1 MTEQHGNADASRRG
15 TSPSSDTNE
24 DAFRHAQA
32 EIASR
37 LRDRGVRLTGSETGD
52 DLADLLDAVE
62 RFEAAV
68 EQAGGD
74 LMLDEPVGSAA
85 PIQPDNVEFVMPRR
99 SNGESVAAY
108 IDRLAAASQRVRGKR
123 AD

>member
-1 MTEQHGNADASRRG
+1 MTEHQGSAGASRRG
-15 TSPSSDTNE
+15 TGPSSDTNE
-24 DAFRHAQA
+24 DAFRHAQD

-37 LRDRGVRLTGSETGD
+37 LRDRGVRLTGTETGD

-62 RFEAAV
+62 RFEGAV
-68 EQAGGD
+68 ELAGGD

-85 PIQPDNVEFVMPRR
+85 PIQPDNAEFVMPRR
-99 SNGESVAAY
+99 NDGETVAAY

-123 AD
+123 GD